1 MKHLFYIVL
10 SVLLIAACSN
20 KNNALLNRTFHNT
33 TARYNGYYN
42 SRIAIK
48 ESVQAYAA
56 NQTIDYDTLL
66 SIFLN
71 TDDNA
76 SSLYPAMDKAI
87 EKSTQVI
94 VDHSIEIRGEEFNK
108 WVDENYLCV
117 ARAHFYKQDYD
128 KAIEVLK
135 YTTKKYPKRKGIAYH
150 YSWLIRSL
158 LKDNNSR
165 EAGIY
170 LAELNKLE
178 ELKRKEQLCLEKTN
192 ALFFIQQ
199 ENYDA
204 AVIDVED
211 AVALERKKKEVLRLK
226 YLLAQLYNL
235 SGDGDKAI
243 PILAEISKKS
253 NNYDLAFAAV
263 MMQAKSVGNKVDG
276 YAVKK
281 RLLAML
287 KDDKNVDFLDQI
299 YYALAEI
306 EWTELNIK
314 QGLDY
319 LQASVE
325 NSTGNNKQKSKSYNR
340 IADYH
345 YGEKDYQ
352 SAKTYYDSTLAYIP
366 SGKNKEALE
375 KLLKNLD
382 ILVVELDLIDRNDS
396 LISIYKLSDTERI
409 KKLTRV
415 QDKIRRDKI
424 KKAQE
429 AKILADKKA
438 SQKTKSSKKKGS
450 WYFYNDN
457 ARSLGLKE
465 FKKVWGDRPNT
476 DNWRLKSKLED
487 NTLANNNLANN
498 PAGLPAVKV
507 PSIEELSKDLPKSEG
522 DVATLEN
529 QTMLALFQ
537 SGIVYKENFSDY
549 NNAIEA
555 YENLL
560 SRYDTT
566 SLQLNIYY
574 QLYRLYKSKENQ
586 AGKEFF
592 SFDSR
597 SNSFYYEDLILN
609 EYPDSEFAQLIKN
622 PNYLKEKAAAELA
635 DANIYDKLYF
645 NFRNQSDSVN
655 KVMIDSVLATSLQD
669 AIASKV
675 LFLSARLSA
684 NMRDTTRL
692 LADLGSIIT
701 NYPNEAVYPPA
712 LEMKNRL
719 DALLN
724 IKPAGNTTSTLAAKK
739 PAPGDD
745 QEIFDSSVAGSQYY
759 LIICPKTLKMDINAF
774 KNEIAVF
781 NDTFFKGTKLSVNHS
796 FIDNQNQ
803 IILIKTFKDVD
814 QSNKYYQAV
823 EDQKR
828 SAVKMVGNKKLDHFP
843 ITTKNFIT
851 LFKNKNIDAYK
862 DFYKKAYNL

>member
-1 MKHLFYIVL
+1 MKQILYIVL
-10 SVLLIAACSN
+10 SVLLLAACSN
-20 KNNALLNRTFHNT
+20 KNSALLNRTYHNT

-48 ESVQAYAA
+48 ESIQEYAA
-56 NQTIDYDTLL
+56 NQTVDYDTLL

-117 ARAHFYKQDYD
+117 ARAHYYKQDYD

-158 LKDNNSR
+158 LKSGGVR

-178 ELKRKEQLCLEKTN
+178 DLKRKEQLSLEKTN
-192 ALFFIQQ
+192 AQFFIHQ
-199 ENYDA
+199 ENYKA
-204 AVIDVED
+204 AAIDVED
-211 AVALERKKKEVLRLK
+211 AIALEKKKKEELRLK

-243 PILAEISKKS
+243 PILAEVSKKS
-253 NNYDLAFAAV
+253 NNYELAFAAV
-263 MMQAKSVGNKVDG
+263 MMQAKSVENKVDG

-287 KDDKNVDFLDQI
+287 KDEKNIDFLDQI

-306 EWTELNIK
+306 EWTELNFQ

-319 LQASVE
+319 LHASVE
-325 NSTGNNKQKSKSYNR
+325 NSVGNDKQKSKSYNR

-352 SAKTYYDSTLAYIP
+352 NAKTYYDSTLAYIP
-366 SGKNKEALE
+366 SGKNKDNLE

-382 ILVVELDLIDRNDS
+382 ILVVELDIIERNDS
-396 LISIYKLSDTERI
+396 LISIYKLSDTERD
-409 KKLTRV
+409 KKLKRV

-424 KKAQE
+424 KKAQD
-429 AKILADKKA
+429 AQVLADKKA
-438 SQKTKSSKKKGS
+438 TQKSKTPKNKGS

-457 ARSLGLKE
+457 TRNLGLKE
-465 FKKVWGDRPNT
+465 FKKVWGDRPNV
-476 DNWRLKSKLED
+476 DNWRLKSKFES
-487 NTLANNNLANN
+487 NGLANNNVSNN
-498 PAGLPAVKV
+498 PAGLPQVTV
-507 PSIEELSKDLPKSEG
+507 PTVAELSKDLPTNDQ
-522 DVATLEN
+522 DVAQLEG
-529 QTMLALFQ
+529 QTMMSLFQ
-537 SGIVYKENFSDY
+537 SGIVYKENFADY
-549 NNAIEA
+549 DNSIEA

-560 SRYDTT
+560 ARYDTT
-566 SLQLNIYY
+566 SLKLNIYY
-574 QLYRLYKSKENQ
+574 QLYRLYKQKENQ

-592 SFDSR
+592 SFDTK

-635 DANIYDKLYF
+635 DASIYDKLYF
-645 NFRNQSDSVN
+645 NYRNQDDSTNRVTL
-655 KVMIDSVLATSLQD
+655 DSILGTTLQD
-669 AIASKV
+669 PIASKV
-675 LFLSARLSA
+675 LFLSARLAA

-701 NYPNEAVYPPA
+701 NFPNEDVYPPA
-712 LEMKNRL
+712 QEMKKRL

-724 IKPAGNTTSTLAAKK
+724 IKAAPTSNTLSANNASDSTSESLFESKV
-739 PAPGDD
+739 D
-745 QEIFDSSVAGSQYY
+745 GSQYY
-759 LIICPKTLKMDINAF
+759 LIICPKSLNLDINTF
-774 KNEIAVF
+774 KNEIALF
-781 NDTFFKGTKLSVNHS
+781 NDIYFKGTKLSVNHS

-814 QSNKYYQAV
+814 QGNKYYNAI

-828 SAVKMVGNKKLDHFP
+828 SALKQVGNKKLAHFP

-851 LFKNKNIDAYK
+851 LFKNKNVDAYK
-862 DFYKKAYNL
+862 DFFKKAYNL